1 MKFFK
6 KKLSK
11 KGDIKMDV
19 HNSFPYRKCIV
30 TIVLVVINVLV
41 YLCCIYADK
50 IPYGETTLADMLYDA
65 GSMNAERVLSNGEY
79 YRSITSMFLHGDIS
93 HIASNMIFLIA
104 LGEMLERVIG
114 HARFTLLYLL
124 AGIGGDIFSMIN
136 VVLSQDYYT
145 AIGASGAIFGL
156 IGAMLVLVVLNDG
169 HYEGISIKR
178 MVFAIVY
185 MVYSGMQSEGIDNAA
200 HFGGLVFG
208 VLIMAA
214 MYVIETNKWSNRDR
228 RR

>member
-1 MKFFK
+1 METQ
-6 KKLSK
+6 
-11 KGDIKMDV
+11 D
-19 HNSFPYRKCIV
+19 SFDYRKCIV
-30 TIVLVVINVLV
+30 TIVLCVMNVLI
-41 YLCCIYADK
+41 YLCCIFADK
-50 IPYGETTLADMLYDA
+50 IPYHDTTLAEIIYDA

-79 YRSITSMFLHGDIS
+79 YRSITSMFLHGGIS
-93 HIASNMIFLIA
+93 HIISNMIFLIA
-104 LGEMLERVIG
+104 LGEMLERAIG
-114 HARFTLLYLL
+114 HFRFALLYLL

-156 IGAMLVLVVLNDG
+156 IGAMLVLVVINDG

-208 VLIMAA
+208 VFIMAA
-214 MYVIETNKWSNRDR
+214 MYFMETSRWRSRGR
-228 RR
+228 R